1 MLDDIALFVH
11 IVNTGSLAKAAELSG
26 LPPATVTRRLQKLE
40 HRLKCKLINRS
51 ARKFNVTLE
60 GSKLFEECAYL
71 VNSLEHQTRQF
82 ETSINDLSGKI
93 KVLAPINLSADTL
106 APAWSSFL
114 SQYEQI
120 DLELVLNNINED
132 IATTQADF
140 AIRIGP
146 QPDSELQ
153 QVRIGF
159 VKTVLVASK
168 DYVERFGFPTIPQE
182 LEGHRF
188 VVSSTLQNW
197 PLHKV
202 GDGGA
207 DGCEFQFRPANPRVV
222 VNELALVRQL
232 SLAGQ
237 GISLLPINEVN
248 TELCRGNLVR
258 VLPDW
263 AGQDRNIYIVWATGK
278 LLTRRAKL
286 LIDHLKAYVA
296 KVDALQGA
304 ITTLLPASF

>member
-11 IVNTGSLAKAAELSG
+11 IVNTGSLSKAAELCH
-26 LPPATVTRRLQKLE
+26 LPAATVTRRLQKLE

-60 GSKLFEECAYL
+60 GRKLYDECAYL
-71 VNSLEHQTRQF
+71 VNSLQDQTRQF
-82 ETSINDLSGKI
+82 ETSINELSGKV
-93 KVLAPINLSADTL
+93 KLLAPINLASDTL
-106 APAWSSFL
+106 APAWSSFM
-114 SQYEQI
+114 SKYEQI
-120 DLELVLNNINED
+120 DLEFVLNNHNED
-132 IATTQADF
+132 FVSTQADF

-153 QVRIGF
+153 QIRIGY
-159 VKTVLVASK
+159 VKTVLVASQAYI
-168 DYVERFGFPTIPQE
+168 DRFGFPMTPDQ

-197 PLHKV
+197 PLNN
-202 GDGGA
+202 DI
-207 DGCEFQFRPANPRVV
+207 DDSEFQFRPANPRVV

-232 SLAGQ
+232 SLEGQ
-237 GISLLPINEVN
+237 GISLLPINEVSKW
-248 TELCRGNLVR
+248 LADGRLLR

-263 AGQDRNIYIVWATGK
+263 SGQDRNIYILWATGK
-278 LLTRRAKL
+278 LLTRRARL

-296 KVDALQGA
+296 EVDSLQGN
-304 ITTLLPASF
+304 IPEFSVK